1 MGYGDAV
8 WAADKK
14 RMDEYTKAGLK
25 NADAMKW
32 AVQLMQQNA
41 TKTNFDTDPMAKWF
55 MDTLKKEFWSQIEI
69 ESQLKHAW
77 VDERNAKI
85 IAEAAIKEK
94 TDLRLNK
101 DLLWAWKDIAKS
113 GINSSATKDSS
124 TIIQAGQFNKDTKS
138 MAVDISG
145 IAFTIKDGKVSDAD
159 IKRLEE
165 WIKTIPSNEK
175 DFVKVLTN
183 KLIFSWLDSSQADL
197 VGKQLAD
204 KLKNKFWDVKKEEPK
219 KS

>member
-1 MGYGDAV
+1 
-8 WAADKK
+8 
-14 RMDEYTKAGLK
+14 
-25 NADAMKW
+25 
-32 AVQLMQQNA
+32 
-41 TKTNFDTDPMAKWF
+41 
-55 MDTLKKEFWSQIEI
+55 
-69 ESQLKHAW
+69 
-77 VDERNAKI
+77 
-85 IAEAAIKEK
+85 
-94 TDLRLNK
+94 
-101 DLLWAWKDIAKS
+101 
-113 GINSSATKDSS
+113 
-124 TIIQAGQFNKDTKS
+124 

-159 IKRLEE
+159 IKGLEE
-165 WIKTIPSNEK
+165 WIRTIPSNEK